1 MIRARYVRISRNFIR
16 EMNRWLDGKKEK
28 KRLVITRPGI
38 NDGLDF

>member
-16 EMNRWLDGKKEK
+16 EMNRWLGKKEK
-28 KRLVITRPGI
+28 KRSVISRPGI